1 MDPEYAKEDYFRY
14 NTGYD
19 YSDPRLDF
27 GRPRTADDV
36 RRLLEPPRSI
46 RVKDSKGR
54 TLRVGDHV
62 RGYYN
67 SVPYTGTVTVIG
79 SPYPNRAYREI
90 KVERNDDGKT
100 QDSFSDAVEIIGNNL

>member
-1 MDPEYAKEDYFRY
+1 MDPEYASFDRY
-14 NTGYD
+14 GYYND
-19 YSDPRLDF
+19 DKLDF
-27 GRPRTADDV
+27 GRPRTKEDV
-36 RRLLEPPRSI
+36 ERIKSI

-62 RGYYN
+62 QGYYN

-100 QDSFSDAVEIIGNNL
+100 QDSFSDAVTVIGNNL

>member
-1 MDPEYAKEDYFRY
+1 MDPEYFRRY
-14 NTGYD
+14 NTDYD
-19 YSDPRLDF
+19 F
-27 GRPRTADDV
+27 ARPRTREDA
-36 RRLLEPPRSI
+36 LKFTSI
-46 RVKDSKGR
+46 RVKDAKGR

-62 RGYYN
+62 QGYFN

-100 QDSFSDAVEIIGNNL
+100 QDSFSDAVTVIGNNL